1 MHSASILIGSFFMNA
16 VWQVTLIAA
25 AGWLAARLLRRFGP
39 QAEHVAWV
47 FTLMAA
53 IVIPFVSLLPWV
65 FAALF
70 SSAPTGLHGSII
82 ISVAGDTPH
91 SLRDPWVLA
100 RLAVQLCIA
109 LYFGSLFYFSVRF
122 FRAWLSTARLLRAAS
137 PVSLTPEQREQWAHC
152 QRRFLVKGA
161 RILNS
166 AKIPGP
172 VALGLR
178 SPVLLL
184 PAEFAAQCES
194 QDFLA
199 ALAHECAHIQR
210 RDFQKNLFYEIASLL
225 VAFHP
230 AVWFVKSQIAQTR
243 EMACDAMVTETLVES
258 RSYAHSLLR
267 LAAMVAAA
275 PRISTSPAI
284 GIFDANILEKRIMLM
299 NTTKRRVGPWLKF
312 TMLCLAVVLLFSA
325 AVAGTSMSLDVE
337 QPSSSIASGQ
347 PSPYGHVYRVGNGV
361 TAPVPINTVDAEFPK
376 SALQNKKIPVS
387 GIVVVQVIVDALGM
401 PRDPHVVRSYKP
413 DFDAQAIKAAERYR
427 FKPAEKAGKP
437 VAVSISI
444 EVNFKRY

>member
-1 MHSASILIGSFFMNA
+1 MHSASILIGSFFLNA
-16 VWQVTLIAA
+16 VWQVALIAA
-25 AGWLAARLLRRFGP
+25 AGWLAARLLRRSGP
-39 QAEHVAWV
+39 QAEHVAWAV
-47 FTLMAA
+47 TLIAS
-53 IVIPFVSLLPWV
+53 ILTPIISILPWV

-70 SSAPTGLHGSII
+70 PSNPTGFHGSII
-82 ISVAGDTPH
+82 FSVVGDTPH
-91 SLRDPWVLA
+91 SLRDPWVLG
-100 RLAVQLCIA
+100 RLAIELCIA
-109 LYFGSLFYFSVRF
+109 FYFGSLIYFSIRF
-122 FRAWLSTARLLRAAS
+122 FRAWFSIARLLSAAS
-137 PVSLTPEQREQWAHC
+137 TASLTPEQREQWIQC
-152 QRRFLVKGA
+152 QRRFRVKGA

-172 VALGLR
+172 VALGVR

-184 PAEFAAQCES
+184 PAEFAARCEP

-210 RDFQKNLFYEIASLL
+210 RDFQKNLIYEIASLL

-267 LAAMVAAA
+267 LAAMVASL
-275 PRISTSPAI
+275 PRASASPAI
-284 GIFDANILEKRIMLM
+284 GIFDANILEKRIMFM
-299 NTTKRRVGPWLKF
+299 NTTKRKVGLWLKF
-312 TMLCLAVVLLFSA
+312 TMVGLAVVFPLSA
-325 AVAGTSMSLDVE
+325 TVAGMSMSLDIE

-347 PSPYGHVYRVGNGV
+347 SSPYGHVYRVGNGV
-361 TAPVPINTVDAEFPK
+361 TAPVVLSVVDAEFPA
-376 SALQNKKIPVS
+376 SALKKKTPVS
-387 GIVVVQVIVDALGM
+387 GIVVVQIIVDALGI

-413 DFDAQAIKAAERYR
+413 DFDEQAIKAVERYR